1 MPINLTMLQ
10 QAVQEFIPRVQRDR
24 QARGDCIALA
34 LEGIRRAAQNQG
46 ELIQRVEQLTDHID
60 RMIRCACP
68 TTEPLADQ
76 YAPLETPKRALLI
89 ASDGSQISPSWHDST
104 PTSLVNNS
112 GVIWYYGPDQE
123 TTPEVIIETKLLL
136 EDELLDGEDG
146 LQSEAG
152 TAQYRDI
159 RERELLAELAARC
172 QQPGVPTLALGDF
185 PLELWGSRVPGNQ
198 AVYHKNLQRS
208 KAAYAALQADVVYT
222 AGYVES
228 RVTRLLVRMLEIALE
243 PENDDIRHTRPLA
256 GLTDSVL
263 MEAILKP
270 GHRSAVFRMQTRAA
284 GVFSGP
290 LRVHFFFLNV
300 SMQTA
305 RPHVVRIE
313 IPAWMASNPQAV
325 NLTQAMILE
334 QCRIMPA
341 AVPYPYILFRA
352 DASARVTRSDEEQV
366 RLLIRQA
373 YLDAGLDIPL
383 ETPKRASKRL
393 T

>member
-10 QAVQEFIPRVQRDR
+10 QAVQELIPRVQRDR

-146 LQSEAG
+146 LQSEAVLRSTVTFAVRAAG
-152 TAQYRDI
+152 RIGGSLPTAWRPD
-159 RERELLAELAARC
+159 AR
-172 QQPGVPTLALGDF
+172 PGDF
-185 PLELWGSRVPGNQ
+185 PLQLWGSRVPGNQ

-208 KAAYAALQADVVYT
+208 KAAYAAASGRRRLHGGLRREPGNPPVGAHAGNRPRAGKRRHPPYAPTGRADRQRPDGGNSQARTSFGCFSD
-222 AGYVES
+222 ADPRG
-228 RVTRLLVRMLEIALE
+228 
-243 PENDDIRHTRPLA
+243 
-256 GLTDSVL
+256 
-263 MEAILKP
+263 
-270 GHRSAVFRMQTRAA
+270 

-352 DASARVTRSDEEQV
+352 DASRSSYPFGRD
-366 RLLIRQA
+366 RCA
-373 YLDAGLDIPL
+373 C
-383 ETPKRASKRL
+383 
-393 T
+393 